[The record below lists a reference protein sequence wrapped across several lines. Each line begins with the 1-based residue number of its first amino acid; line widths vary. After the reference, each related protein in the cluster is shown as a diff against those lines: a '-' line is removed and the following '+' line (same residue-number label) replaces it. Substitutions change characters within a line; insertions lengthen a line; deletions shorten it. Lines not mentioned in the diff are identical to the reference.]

1 MRREGQF
8 GKWGPVLVSSAPV
21 PIEEGEASGG
31 GESRLVLFGKFQLDC
46 EGAANKCPHT
56 ILAIR
61 SAKAI

>member
-1 MRREGQF
+1 M
-8 GKWGPVLVSSAPV
+8 GPVLVSSAPV

-31 GESRLVLFGKFQLDC
+31 GESRLVLFGKFQLDR
-46 EGAANKCPHT
+46 EGGANKCPHT